1 MRESGEG
8 VGGAV
13 SATQHDSG
21 MTPVEEKGDVEWMC
35 SKLYGRLKKVQE
47 DRRGP
52 LVNSHLSEES
62 SVSQKWINVPNV
74 PVRG

>member
-35 SKLYGRLKKVQE
+35 SKL
-47 DRRGP
+47 
-52 LVNSHLSEES
+52 
-62 SVSQKWINVPNV
+62 
-74 PVRG
+74 